1 MDIQN
6 SVALVTGA
14 NRGLGK
20 SYVEALLAAGAAKV
34 YAAARDPKSVSFDD
48 DRVVPVALD
57 ITQADQVRA
66 AAETCSDVTLLIN
79 NAGIMH
85 ACAVLEDHAEETLR
99 AEMEVNVFGTLRMTQ
114 AFARVLGRNGGGAL
128 VNVLSVTAWVVFPH
142 NATYAA
148 TKHATRALTDATRHQ
163 LKAQGTQVV
172 AVFSGYID
180 TDMAA
185 GVTLPKVTPLQ
196 VAERTLAAVRDGQD
210 QAYADER
217 TEETYAASRNDPDA
231 FRARVQQLYDDSQK
245 K

>member
-1 MDIQN
+1 MEIQN

-14 NRGLGK
+14 NRGLGR
-20 SYVEALLAAGAAKV
+20 SYVEALLTAGAAKV
-34 YAAARDPKSVSFDD
+34 YAAARDAEVGLLRRRSRRSLSSSTSPSPIRSA
-48 DRVVPVALD
+48 PP
-57 ITQADQVRA
+57 T
-66 AAETCSDVTLLIN
+66 ETCSDVTILIN

-85 ACAVLEDHAEETLR
+85 SSARCSRISAEETLR

-114 AFARVLGRNGGGAL
+114 AFAPVLGKNGGGAL

-172 AVFSGYID
+172 AVFAGYID

-185 GVTLPKVTPLQ
+185 GVTLPEGFST
-196 VAERTLAAVRDGQD
+196 AGSR
-210 QAYADER
+210 AD
-217 TEETYAASRNDPDA
+217 
-231 FRARVQQLYDDSQK
+231 ARRRPRRSGPGICR
-245 K
+245 